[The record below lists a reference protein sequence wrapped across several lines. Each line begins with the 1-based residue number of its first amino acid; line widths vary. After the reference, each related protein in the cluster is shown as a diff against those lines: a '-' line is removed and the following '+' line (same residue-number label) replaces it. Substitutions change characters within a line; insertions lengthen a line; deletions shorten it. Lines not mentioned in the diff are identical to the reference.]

1 MSVNISEIQVLKQTG
16 EYVRGLFEN
25 EGTGH
30 DWWHIHRVRNIALK
44 IAETEGG
51 NRFIIEMSAL
61 LHDVDDWKIN
71 GDEKVSKT
79 ITWLKNIKIAENE
92 IESIIEII
100 EQVSF
105 KGAGVETNAMS
116 VEAKIVQDADRLDA
130 IGAIGIARTFA
141 YGGSKGRPI
150 YRPETKPE
158 LHDDFESYKKT
169 TAPTINHFY
178 EKLLLLKNRLNTA
191 TAIEMAKKRH
201 TFMEQFLDQF
211 FTEWESASKLPVQT
225 KK

>member
-71 GDEKVSKT
+71 NGEKVSRT
-79 ITWLKNIKIAENE
+79 TEWLKNIKIPQSETDK
-92 IESIIEII
+92 ILEII
-100 EQVSF
+100 DQVSF
-105 KGAGVETNAMS
+105 KGAGVKNSAATI
-116 VEAKIVQDADRLDA
+116 EAKIVQDADRLDA

-150 YRPETKPE
+150 YVPGIKPET
-158 LHDDFESYKKT
+158 HDNFESYKKT

-178 EKLLLLKNRLNTA
+178 EKLLLLKNRLNTT
-191 TAIEMAKKRH
+191 TAIEIAKNRH
-201 TFMEQFLDQF
+201 TFMETFLEQF
-211 FTEWESASKLPVQT
+211 FKEWNSA
-225 KK
+225 